1 MPRLD
6 RRRIILAKIQ
16 PTAGTDAV
24 PTGAANAILLAG
36 MPSVTPFRASNVN
49 RDLIRDYFGASE
61 QLVGTGYVEIGFSTE
76 FQGAGTG
83 GSAPAWGPLLRGA
96 GWAETLLAAAVTGTA
111 QAGAAG
117 AITLAAGASA
127 TNDFYNGMRLSI
139 TGGTGSGQSALILD
153 YVGSTKVATI
163 GPAWATT
170 PDATSTY
177 SIAPN
182 AAYNPITASMEMLSI
197 YYYRDGVLRKAIDC
211 RGNLESIDCSI
222 GARPTMNW
230 KFLGIDAGVSADS
243 NPSQTLTGWK
253 TPAVITDPNTGDIM
267 LNGTVYPSRG
277 FTLSGGNA
285 VSHTPLLGGQ
295 TIDITGREI
304 GGNLALDLTAAQV
317 ATFDAAVK
325 ANTLYTFGF
334 QHGTTDGYRML
345 VTAPAVQLFDQ
356 TEAEINSRALE
367 GFSARF
373 LPSSGNDDL
382 RIIAS

>member
-36 MPSVTPFRASNVN
+36 MPSVTPYKANNVN

-61 QLVGTGYVEIGFSTE
+61 QLVGTGYAEMDFTTE

-96 GWAETLLAAAVTGTA
+96 GWARSPACRRRHRHRTGRRCR
-111 QAGAAG
+111 

-182 AAYNPITASMEMLSI
+182 AAYSPITASMEMLSI
-197 YYYRDGVLRKAIDC
+197 YYFRDGVLRKAIDC
-211 RGNLESIDCSI
+211 RGNLDSIDCSV
-222 GARPTMNW
+222 GARPTMKW
-230 KFLGIDAGVSADS
+230 KFLGIDAGVAADP
-243 NPSQTLTGWK
+243 NPAQTLTGWK
-253 TPAVITDPNTGDIM
+253 TPAVITDPNTGDIL
-267 LNGTVYPSRG
+267 LNGTAYPGRDHRRRHPPTRPAG
-277 FTLSGGNA
+277 R
-285 VSHTPLLGGQ
+285 TP
-295 TIDITGREI
+295 
-304 GGNLALDLTAAQV
+304 
-317 ATFDAAVK
+317 ATSCS
-325 ANTLYTFGF
+325 
-334 QHGTTDGYRML
+334 
-345 VTAPAVQLFDQ
+345 TAPR
-356 TEAEINSRALE
+356 TSSRPGGHLRHRRAGQHALHLRVP
-367 GFSARF
+367 ARHH
-373 LPSSGNDDL
+373 
-382 RIIAS
+382 